1 MISSPIWTRKL
12 SLDTKVQRKLC
23 MTLTLE
29 KRNLMEE
36 VIEGITKMVVSR
48 LDRPSLNT
56 KIIIDLV
63 ATDLC
68 LRLK

>member
-36 VIEGITKMVVSR
+36 GITKMVVSR

-63 ATDLC
+63 VIDLC

>member
-36 VIEGITKMVVSR
+36 GITKMVVSR
-48 LDRPSLNT
+48 LDRPNLNT

-63 ATDLC
+63 VIDLC

>member
-36 VIEGITKMVVSR
+36 GIIKMVVSR

-63 ATDLC
+63 VIDLC

>member
-1 MISSPIWTRKL
+1 
-12 SLDTKVQRKLC
+12 